1 MFEFNQ
7 GRRDFLKL
15 VTSTGLALGAKL
27 ALDEIGYR
35 KYFEAANSDESAS
48 MEQLDLV
55 NNPEYWVG
63 ENSEKLIQE
72 LSEFLQVQYDEI
84 YSAIRNFALEKE
96 NFDLGACETEK
107 VTKAVNKLIVDIAK
121 RGSMLVYAQL
131 KNLGNM
137 KGDLATS
144 YYEMASYAQ
153 MLLDLIK
160 FKNKVGLEKFTE
172 SFVKSIADEN
182 IAMLGD
188 DSDIG
193 TSINRKNI
201 TACWNYAW
209 SDFGQ
214 GLGASSPIGFS
225 FFSSNGFDLGHKPYI
240 FESDKKLI
248 FKEEVK
254 PPVNKGEDWL
264 TKRPNKAKLLN
275 FDSEVKDLVASELK
289 KMGLDRSVNSISL
302 DYSLDGGVN
311 ALTRVDSDYSGVNIY
326 YPDAGTIDKKQY
338 IARERELLK
347 LAAHEVYHSLS
358 YRRPHF
364 PMSEK
369 MKVRNLEHEILQMVD
384 PLADLKRVFNP
395 DGDDHG
401 YIEDNDNSIT
411 RYYLEHVSGMINT
424 GEFNAKD
431 MLDQFRLIVGIL
443 TEEDIFQKISL
454 NEEDKDIDGLLA
466 RFEQEISSY
475 KGVTKLIVQT
485 MLDNRESISS
495 RKRTPDFGAE
505 LDYRYFPEII
515 APLVFA
521 HLVMYK
527 PDELIKSI
535 LPEMR
540 EQDKGLIANFMVV
553 LQKEMR
559 AFIKSLPSEE
569 FLAELFSEAML
580 TGKYGKHEVAF
591 VNEIKPK
598 FEQIMA
604 IFRENKLAME
614 ENGEVI

>member
-15 VTSTGLALGAKL
+15 ATSTGLALGAKL
-27 ALDEIGYR
+27 LLDEIDYR
-35 KYFEAANSDESAS
+35 KYFESAKQSEPTS

-63 ENSEKLIQE
+63 ESSEKLIQE
-72 LSEFLQVQYDEI
+72 LSEFLQDQYSEI
-84 YSAIRNFALEKE
+84 YSSVRQFALEKE

-107 VTKAVNKLIVDIAK
+107 IAKIFDKFVVDVAK

-131 KNLGNM
+131 KNLSNI
-137 KGDLATS
+137 KGDIGAS
-144 YYEMASYAQ
+144 YYEIASYAQ

-172 SFVKSIADEN
+172 KFVKTITEEN
-182 IAMLGD
+182 ISMIGD
-188 DSDIG
+188 DCDI
-193 TSINRKNI
+193 TSSINRKNI

-209 SDFGQ
+209 PDFGQ
-214 GLGASSPIGFS
+214 GLSVNSPVGLS
-225 FFSSNGFDLGHKPYI
+225 FFSADGYELEHKPYV
-240 FESDKKLI
+240 FESDQRILSKSEI
-248 FKEEVK
+248 K

-264 TKRPNKAKLLN
+264 TKRPNKIDLLN
-275 FDSEVKDLVASELK
+275 FDSEVQDLVANELK
-289 KMGLDRSVNSISL
+289 KMGLNRSVNSVTLSQ
-302 DYSLDGGVN
+302 SSTGEVFAVTENGP
-311 ALTRVDSDYSGVNIY
+311 DYSGVNIY
-326 YPDAGTIDKKQY
+326 YPDAKTIDKTQY
-338 IARERELLK
+338 HNREREVLK
-347 LAAHEVYHSLS
+347 LAVHEIYHGLS
-358 YRRPHF
+358 YRRAHL

-369 MKVRNLEHEILQMVD
+369 MRLRNLEHEILDMTD

-395 DGDDHG
+395 DGDNHG

-411 RYYLEHVSGMINT
+411 RYYLEHISGMINT
-424 GEFNAKD
+424 GESNSKD
-431 MLDQFRLIVGIL
+431 MLDQFRMIVGIL

-454 NEEDKDIDGLLA
+454 NEKDKDTSGLFA
-466 RFEQEISSY
+466 RFEQEISGY
-475 KGVTKLIVQT
+475 KGVTKLIAQT
-485 MLDNRESISS
+485 LLDHKESILS
-495 RKRTPDFGAE
+495 RKRTPGFGAE

-515 APLVFA
+515 VPLVFA

-535 LPEMR
+535 LPEAR
-540 EQDKGLIANFMVV
+540 ENDRGLITNYMAV
-553 LQKEMR
+553 LQKRMR
-559 AFIKSLPSEE
+559 TFIKSQASEE

-604 IFRENKLAME
+604 IFKENKLAMADSE
-614 ENGEVI
+614 MV